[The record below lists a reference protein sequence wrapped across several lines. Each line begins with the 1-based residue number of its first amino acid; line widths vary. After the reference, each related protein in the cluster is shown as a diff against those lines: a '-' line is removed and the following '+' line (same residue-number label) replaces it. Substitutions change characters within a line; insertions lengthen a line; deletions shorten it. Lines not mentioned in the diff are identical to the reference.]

1 MVCVWVWACIVWNE
15 CHIRPL
21 TCLYELT
28 WAVAG
33 DQTKV
38 GAPNCHLMAT
48 PVTHISYCMSYF
60 PWHHSQVNAPFY
72 STGRYV
78 CSVRRSLVKVLSG
91 WFSVLRCL
99 KVVFACAHTLHTT
112 LWIPWPLSPWS
123 NTYSH
128 FHHSDNQ
135 WIWNVSGNDD
145 QGPLLIP
152 HRFTCSGNST

>member
-1 MVCVWVWACIVWNE
+1 MWNE
-15 CHIRPL
+15 CHIYPL

-72 STGRYV
+72 STGRYALYV
-78 CSVRRSLVKVLSG
+78 DHL
-91 WFSVLRCL
+91 LRYL
-99 KVVFACAHTLHTT
+99 AGGFLYCAA
-112 LWIPWPLSPWS
+112 
-123 NTYSH
+123 
-128 FHHSDNQ
+128 
-135 WIWNVSGNDD
+135 
-145 QGPLLIP
+145 
-152 HRFTCSGNST
+152 